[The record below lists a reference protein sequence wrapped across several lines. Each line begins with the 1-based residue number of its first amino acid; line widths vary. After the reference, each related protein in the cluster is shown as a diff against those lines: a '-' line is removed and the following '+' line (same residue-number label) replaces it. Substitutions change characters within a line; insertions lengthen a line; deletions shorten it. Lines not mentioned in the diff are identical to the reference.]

1 MAGARVLVGGSMTP
15 VWKGALAEEGPRKE
29 NGIAF
34 PF

>member
-1 MAGARVLVGGSMTP
+1 MAGARVLVGGNMTP
-15 VWKGALAEEGPRKE
+15 VWKGTLAKEGPRKE